1 MLENVKI
8 TGGACFGA
16 EPAALGP
23 LEPVTFIFGQN
34 GSGKTTISRAFA
46 GYDSLSTECQWSNSL
61 EMTPRVYNR
70 DFIDRFLS
78 ESSRIPGVFVLGEQS
93 GEAQRRLD
101 EIGREGGER
110 DAAETQL
117 TAVSKSR
124 DGKIAEKEEAR
135 DALKNAAWEKMQQLI
150 RDEPSLKPAFVG
162 STGGVGNNKNKL
174 ADKLL
179 LVPALKESDEP
190 PELASLLTQAAAVF
204 DESAQEISRIPL
216 LKGFWA
222 DQRSGFRELGER
234 LVGSDKVT
242 LSELIE
248 KLSNSDWVAHGQKY
262 LEHSDGR
269 CPFCQQP
276 TPESLA
282 THLAEMFDETY
293 DAKVAAVREFAEGF
307 EQWTEGLKAVEA
319 AYSEEAGQYLDQANY
334 AEAKAELLRVL
345 SENSAAL
352 VRKQNTPSE
361 SIAWVPIDPVLE
373 DLNQVIEE
381 ANQGIEK
388 HNDLV
393 RSRKQ
398 ERPKLQD
405 RCWQYLVHHMTA
417 TDITAYRSVES
428 ACDKALE
435 SLNQKVEQGDQ
446 RLEELEETVKK
457 LQQDVESTRPV
468 IDKINAL
475 LASSGFTSFHLVES
489 EEFTNGYTLARESGE
504 VKRNSLSEGERTFIA
519 FLYYYHWLEGR
530 LDEEDGASKFLA
542 VIDDPIS
549 SLDSDILFIV
559 SALIRKLMNRAW
571 KSGDRLAQVILLTHN
586 VYFYRD
592 ITHEGSR
599 DGGGRRAY
607 FVIRKVKSGR
617 SVIEKHDEN
626 PIKTDYQRLWG
637 EVRRAT
643 LSTDAISLVGLQN
656 VMRRILET
664 YFRIWG
670 DGIWDGDIELQF
682 TEPERFVYNALF
694 KWSNEGSHE
703 AVEDLHYTPSTLTQ
717 DTYLDVFRRVFEAT
731 RHEQHYNMMLYGKSS
746 LAMGASDEPDQPKLV
761 QGSEADS

>member
-16 EPAALGP
+16 EPAELGP

-46 GYDSLSTECQWSNSL
+46 GYDSLSMNCQWSNSL

-78 ESSRIPGVFVLGEQS
+78 ESSRIPGVFVLGERS
-93 GEAQRRLD
+93 GDAQKRLD
-101 EIGREGGER
+101 EIEGEGGER
-110 DAAETQL
+110 EAAENQL
-117 TAVSKSR
+117 ASVTKSR
-124 DGKIAEKEEAR
+124 DGKATEKEEAR
-135 DALKNAAWEKMQQLI
+135 EILKNEAWKKMQQLTK
-150 RDEPSLKPAFVG
+150 DETSLKPAFVG
-162 STGGVGNNKNKL
+162 AAGGVGNSKDKL
-174 ADKLL
+174 AEKLL
-179 LVPALKESDEP
+179 LVPSLEESDEP
-190 PELASLLTQAAAVF
+190 PELSVLVTQAAAVF
-204 DESAQEISRIPL
+204 DESAQEVSRLPL
-216 LKGFWA
+216 LEDFSAVQRRGFK
-222 DQRSGFRELGER
+222 ELGER

-248 KLSNSDWVAHGQKY
+248 KLGNSDWVAHGQKY
-262 LEHSDGR
+262 LEYSDGR

-293 DAKVAAVREFAEGF
+293 KAKVSSVREFVEGF
-307 EQWTEGLKAVEA
+307 EQWSEGLKTIESAYPEEA
-319 AYSEEAGQYLDQANY
+319 AGYLDQAKY
-334 AEAKAELLRVL
+334 AEAKTELQRVL

-352 VRKQNTPSE
+352 LKKQGTPSE
-361 SIAWVPIDPVLE
+361 PIAWVSLE
-373 DLNQVIEE
+373 PAIADLNRILEE
-381 ANQGIEK
+381 ANKGIDK
-388 HNDLV
+388 HNDLIK
-393 RSRKQ
+393 SRKQ

-405 RCWQYLVHHMTA
+405 RCWKYLAHRIAVV
-417 TDITAYRSVES
+417 DIAAYRSVAA
-428 ACDKALE
+428 ACDKAVE
-435 SLNQKVEQGDQ
+435 SLDQKVEQGKK
-446 RLEELEETVKK
+446 RLEELADQVKE

-475 LASSGFTSFHLVES
+475 LSSSGFTSFHLVES
-489 EEFTNGYTLARESGE
+489 DEFANGYKLARESGE
-504 VKRNSLSEGERTFIA
+504 VKQDSLSEGERTFIA

-530 LDEEDGASKFLA
+530 LDDEDGTSKFLA

-559 SALIRKLMNRAW
+559 SALIRKLMSRAW
-571 KSGDRLAQVILLTHN
+571 KPDDRLGQIILLTHN

-592 ITHEGSR
+592 VTYEGSL
-599 DGGGRRAY
+599 DSNGRRAY
-607 FVIRKVKSGR
+607 LVIRKVQNGKSA
-617 SVIEKHDEN
+617 IEKHDDN

-637 EVRRAT
+637 EVRRAAE
-643 LSTDAISLVGLQN
+643 STDAISLVGLQN
-656 VMRRILET
+656 IMRRILET

-670 DGIWDGDIELQF
+670 GGIWDGDIQLQF

-717 DTYLDVFRRVFEAT
+717 EIYLNVFRRVFQAT

-746 LAMGASDEPDQPKLV
+746 LEMQTSDESERLESFA
-761 QGSEADS
+761 GSEANS